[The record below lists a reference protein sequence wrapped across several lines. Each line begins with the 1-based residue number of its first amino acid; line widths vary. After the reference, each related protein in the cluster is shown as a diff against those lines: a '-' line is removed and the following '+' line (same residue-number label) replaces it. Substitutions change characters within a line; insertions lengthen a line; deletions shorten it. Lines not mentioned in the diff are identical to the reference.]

1 MKKKASKEKT
11 TTSSVN
17 ACEEERRPWRQED
30 VSWFIHFWNEERRK
44 NQARVFELLLM
55 ADDQVADLKRCQAR
69 WGKEAVRRAV
79 VNVMRSDY
87 INNRTGKRCVFSLD
101 WFLSKKWFP
110 LISQGKYNDLPVEER
125 PKTEDERRR
134 ESEDA
139 RRLLQETR
147 RAENRAIEER
157 IRAEERQR
165 RNAMSRGCVT
175 YEQYL
180 AMKKAPY
187 GPPRGTIETGT

>member
-17 ACEEERRPWRQED
+17 VCEEETRPWRQED
-30 VSWFIHFWNEERRK
+30 VNWFVHFWNEERQK
-44 NQARVFELLLM
+44 NHARVFELLLM
-55 ADDQVADLKRCQAR
+55 SDDQTANLKRCQAR

-125 PKTEDERRR
+125 PITEEERRQLEMER
-134 ESEDA
+134 Y
-139 RRLLQETR
+139 RQQQEAR
-147 RAENRAIEER
+147 RAEVRRIDEEER
-157 IRAEERQR
+157 ERRERERDERAKNCVSYEEYQR
-165 RNAMSRGCVT
+165 
-175 YEQYL
+175 L
-180 AMKKAPY
+180 KAQ
-187 GPPRGTIETGT
+187 GLITD

>member
-44 NQARVFELLLM
+44 NNARVFELLLM
-55 ADDQVADLKRCQAR
+55 ADDQVTDLKRCQAR

-125 PKTEDERRR
+125 PKTAEEQRR
-134 ESEDA
+134 EYEEQ
-139 RRLLQETR
+139 RRLMLEAR
-147 RAENRAIEER
+147 RAEARRIEE
-157 IRAEERQR
+157 EEHDR
-165 RNAMSRGCVT
+165 RVAAREYAAQHCVT
-175 YEQYL
+175 YEEYL
-180 AMKKAPY
+180 RMRNEKNTLP
-187 GPPRGTIETGT
+187 

>member
-17 ACEEERRPWRQED
+17 AYEEERRPWRQED
-30 VSWFIHFWNEERRK
+30 VSWFIHFWNEEHRK

-134 ESEDA
+134 ESEEA

-147 RAENRAIEER
+147 RAEARRIEE
-157 IRAEERQR
+157 EERERRARERDERAKNCVSYEEYQR
-165 RNAMSRGCVT
+165 
-175 YEQYL
+175 
-180 AMKKAPY
+180 MKQQGLLNPLT
-187 GPPRGTIETGT
+187 PLNS

>member
-17 ACEEERRPWRQED
+17 AYEEERRPWRQED

-44 NQARVFELLLM
+44 NQARVFEM

-134 ESEDA
+134 ESEEA

-147 RAENRAIEER
+147 RAEARRIEE
-157 IRAEERQR
+157 EERERRERERDERAKNCVSYEEYQR
-165 RNAMSRGCVT
+165 
-175 YEQYL
+175 
-180 AMKKAPY
+180 MKQQGLLNP
-187 GPPRGTIETGT
+187 

>member
-134 ESEDA
+134 ESEEA

-147 RAENRAIEER
+147 RAEARRIEE
-157 IRAEERQR
+157 EERERRERERDERARNCVSYEEYQR
-165 RNAMSRGCVT
+165 
-175 YEQYL
+175 L
-180 AMKKAPY
+180 KAE
-187 GPPRGTIETGT
+187 GLITN

>member
-17 ACEEERRPWRQED
+17 AYEEERRPWRQED

-134 ESEDA
+134 ESEEA

-147 RAENRAIEER
+147 RAEARRIEE
-157 IRAEERQR
+157 EERERRERERDERAKNCVSYEEYQR
-165 RNAMSRGCVT
+165 LKQQGLLN
-175 YEQYL
+175 
-180 AMKKAPY
+180 P
-187 GPPRGTIETGT
+187 